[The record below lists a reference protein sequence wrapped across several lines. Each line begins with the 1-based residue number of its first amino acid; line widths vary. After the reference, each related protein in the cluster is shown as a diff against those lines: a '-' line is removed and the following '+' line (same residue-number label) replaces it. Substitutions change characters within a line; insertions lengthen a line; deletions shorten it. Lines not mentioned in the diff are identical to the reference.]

1 MPSFSAESLISTLQ
15 WRYAVKSFDASRR
28 IDAETWTALEQSL
41 VLTPSSFGLQPW
53 KFLIVTSQDLKDRLR
68 PHCWNQ
74 RQVSECSHLV
84 VLAALQEIDEAY
96 VNRFIALNEE
106 RRGIPPGT
114 LEGYRK
120 VIADCVIGGG
130 LGITQPEW
138 ASRQAYIALGQFM
151 LAAAGLGV
159 DTCPMEGFAPE
170 AVNAELGLP
179 ERGLKAV
186 VLCPAGYRS
195 PEDKYA
201 GTPKIRWLRD
211 EVVEYL

>member
-1 MPSFSAESLISTLQ
+1 MPPFSAETLISTLE
-15 WRYAVKSFDASRR
+15 WRYAVKSFDPARR
-28 IDAETWTALEQSL
+28 IEEETWAALERSL

-53 KFLIVTSQDLKDRLR
+53 KFLVVTSQELKDRLR

-84 VLAALQEIDEAY
+84 VLTALQEIDEPY

-106 RRGIPPGT
+106 RRGIPAGT

-120 VIADCVIGGG
+120 MITGSVVHGG
-130 LGITQPEW
+130 LGIAQPEW
-138 ASRQAYIALGQFM
+138 AARQAYIALGQFM

-159 DTCPMEGFAPE
+159 DTCPMEGFAAD
-170 AVNAELGLP
+170 AVDAELGLT
-179 ERGLKAV
+179 ERGLKTVAF
-186 VLCPAGYRS
+186 CPAGYRS

-201 GTPKIRWLRD
+201 ASPKIRWPHH
-211 EVVEYL
+211 EVIERL

>member
-1 MPSFSAESLISTLQ
+1 MTPFSAESLISTLE
-15 WRYAVKSFDASRR
+15 WRYAVKSFDAARR
-28 IDAETWTALEQSL
+28 IPEDTWAALERSL

-53 KFLIVTSQDLKDRLR
+53 KFLVVTSQELKDRLR

-74 RQVSECSHLV
+74 RQIAECSHLV
-84 VLAALQEIDEAY
+84 VLAVLQEIDQDF
-96 VNRFIALNEE
+96 VDRFIALNEE
-106 RRGIPPGT
+106 RRGMPAGT

-120 VIADCVIGGG
+120 VITGSVVQGG
-130 LGITQPEW
+130 LGLPQPEW
-138 ASRQAYIALGQFM
+138 AARQAYIALGQFM

-170 AVNAELGLP
+170 ALNAELGLP

-201 GTPKIRWLRD
+201 AAPKIRWPHH
-211 EVVEYL
+211 EVIERL